1 MKKVIK
7 LTESDLTRIVKRVI
21 SEGGDSSCL
30 LSAGFIR
37 DSIGGPMTK
46 RLIYKKEH
54 NGSTY
59 QIGMDGNNPTDKL
72 TIIKNGKVTECSTWS
87 CDSSSPVGIKY
98 SGCKSDVQR
107 PLYESDD
114 MTGDLYYDINNLI
127 DGKYS
132 DIDPSDVVDVL
143 NNISRNF
150 KAQSYRKKH
159 NIGPISK
166 DEVLRN
172 FRDSKGGS
180 F

>member
-1 MKKVIK
+1 
-7 LTESDLTRIVKRVI
+7 
-21 SEGGDSSCL
+21 
-30 LSAGFIR
+30 
-37 DSIGGPMTK
+37 
-46 RLIYKKEH
+46 
-54 NGSTY
+54 
-59 QIGMDGNNPTDKL
+59 
-72 TIIKNGKVTECSTWS
+72 
-87 CDSSSPVGIKY
+87 
-98 SGCKSDVQR
+98 
-107 PLYESDD
+107 